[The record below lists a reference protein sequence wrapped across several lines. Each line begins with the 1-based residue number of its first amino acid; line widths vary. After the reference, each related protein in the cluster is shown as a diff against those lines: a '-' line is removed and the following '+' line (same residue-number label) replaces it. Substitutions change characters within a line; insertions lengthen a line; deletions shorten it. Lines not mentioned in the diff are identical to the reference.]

1 MKSRLYVLSPLIVLI
16 TLSLSCQTLTKAFS
30 SDPGNSVQNENEP
43 LAMEWLVTADEL
55 NSFSADLGIVGWT
68 VLQDTPGENRICRS
82 FQGAS
87 WSAVPNEGLNCVF
100 KVAEGASMQSVIDS
114 MFNDGRLFAGAELVN
129 SNLNL
134 DGESVL
140 YAGNYPTG
148 HAVFDLILVRGG
160 LMYWSSV
167 TLGRAPGETP
177 QDIYQQ
183 PGASQILDAFLVKII
198 TVNLDKSN

>member
-1 MKSRLYVLSPLIVLI
+1 MKFRLSALFPLIVLI
-16 TLSLSCQTLTKAFS
+16 ILSLACQTLTKAFS
-30 SDPGNSVQNENEP
+30 SDPGNSVQNENKP

-87 WSAVPNEGLNCVF
+87 WSAMPNEGLNCVF

-134 DGESVL
+134 DGETAL
-140 YAGNYPTG
+140 YAGNYPSG

>member
-16 TLSLSCQTLTKAFS
+16 TLSLSCQTLPKAFS

-87 WSAVPNEGLNCVF
+87 WSAMPNEGLNCVF

-148 HAVFDLILVRGG
+148 HVVFDLILVRGN

-167 TLGRAPGETP
+167 TLGTPPGNTP
-177 QDIYQQ
+177 QDVYQS
-183 PGASQILDAFLVKII
+183 ASQILDAFLVKII

>member
-1 MKSRLYVLSPLIVLI
+1 MKFRIYALFPLIVLI
-16 TLSLSCQTLTKAFS
+16 TFSLACQTLTKAFT
-30 SDPGNSVQNENEP
+30 SDPGNSVQNETVP

-68 VLQDTPGENRICRS
+68 VLKDTPGENRICRS

-100 KVAEGASMQSVIDS
+100 KIVEGTSFQSVIDS
-114 MFNDGRLFAGAELVN
+114 MFNDGQLLAGSELVN

-134 DGESVL
+134 EGETAL

-148 HAVFDLILVRGG
+148 HAVFDLILVRGS

-167 TLGRAPGETP
+167 TLGRAPGDTP
-177 QDIYQQ
+177 QSLYQQ
-183 PGASQILDAFLVKII
+183 PGASEIIDSFLLKII
-198 TVNLDKSN
+198 TINLDKSN

>member
-1 MKSRLYVLSPLIVLI
+1 MKSRLYALSPLIVLI

-148 HAVFDLILVRGG
+148 HVVFDLILVRGN

-167 TLGRAPGETP
+167 TLGTPPGNTP
-177 QDIYQQ
+177 QDVYQS
-183 PGASQILDAFLVKII
+183 ASQILDAFLVKII

>member
-30 SDPGNSVQNENEP
+30 SDPGNSVQNENEA

-87 WSAVPNEGLNCVF
+87 WSAIPNEGLNCVF

-134 DGESVL
+134 DGETAL
-140 YAGNYPTG
+140 YAGNYPSG

-167 TLGRAPGETP
+167 TLGRAPGETA

-198 TVNLDKSN
+198 TINLDRSN

>member
-1 MKSRLYVLSPLIVLI
+1 MKFRLYTLFPLIVLI
-16 TLSLSCQTLTKAFS
+16 TLSLACQTITKAFP
-30 SDPGNSVQNENEP
+30 SDPGISTQSGNES
-43 LAMEWLVTADEL
+43 LAMDWLVTTDEL
-55 NSFSADLGIVGWT
+55 NSFSMDIGIVGWT

-100 KVAEGASMQSVIDS
+100 KVAEGASLQSVIDS
-114 MFNDGRLFAGAELVN
+114 MFKDGQLFTGAELVN

-140 YAGNYPTG
+140 YAGSYPTG
-148 HAVFDLILVRGG
+148 HAVFDLILIHDG

-167 TLGRAPGETP
+167 TLGRAPGDTP
-177 QDIYQQ
+177 QSIYQQ
-183 PGASQILDAFLVKII
+183 PGANQVIDAFLVKII
-198 TVNLDKSN
+198 TINLDKSN